1 MPWPTGRNDDA
12 VQQNFPENDFSMKT
26 NIKDLILGGH
36 NLGEALLRMKKYAA
50 DNALAAVES
59 EIDGIDNDYRLMRD
73 SMMRGLKD
81 PQADTVY
88 RKMLRRA
95 YRCYCSIK
103 VASVTKKRTPFSLA
117 KTNARNTDIAPD
129 SIRRSLEGFVQEQAM
144 SSLGIGTTDADA
156 AKKLYTA
163 HQSYMDGLFD
173 AFLTSDPWEQGYS
186 SAVVALLA
194 SPTIDQNDAALLVSA
209 LTLAVMNVFDP
220 EKWLALVEIYK
231 TAQSDVVRQRALVGL
246 ALGMPHDD
254 MALFPEIG
262 READWLCSDSGVRH
276 ELLELQMQVMYCLDT
291 EADNAVI
298 KKDIMPGLL
307 KNSNLRLGR
316 NGIVDADDD
325 TMHDILD
332 SGATDRELAEME
344 ASIKKVTDMQK
355 SGIDVYYDGFSQM
368 KRFPFFNRLS
378 NWFCPF
384 YMENPALDGV
394 TQKMGESK
402 FLNAI
407 LSSST
412 FCDSDKY
419 SFSLAMCSVLDRLP
433 DNIKEI
439 VSNGSAVETGIAA
452 EKLSSP
458 TYIRRSYLQ
467 DLYRFFRLNQYK
479 NNFAN
484 PFDESVDGT
493 PAFFFTNPLL
503 GSIADSEE
511 CTELMVFLAKRG
523 KYALIDRMCGG
534 DSGGIDVKRI
544 LILASAKLHL
554 GDTEG
559 AYRLYGKAIEATPGN
574 LQATRGLAQTAY
586 LLGNYAAAERYYSTL
601 VAEYPDNKRMA
612 LYLGISQIYNG
623 NVQTAM
629 KTLFKLNYESPDD
642 DDVRRTLAWGYLMEG
657 KPAEA
662 GRIYDKILET
672 GGKLP
677 ADVLNAAYSKWFLRE
692 MDAAVAL
699 FRQYVELRAAD
710 EDQDVLQ
717 GDFTSDRILLERNGI
732 SSSECHIM
740 LDIVALA

>member
-1 MPWPTGRNDDA
+1 
-12 VQQNFPENDFSMKT
+12 MKT
-26 NIKDLILGGH
+26 NIKDLILCGH
-36 NLGEALLRMKKYAA
+36 NLGEALSRMKSYAA

-59 EIDGIDNDYRLMRD
+59 EIDAIDDDYRLMRD
-73 SMMRGLKD
+73 FMMRGLKD

-103 VASVTKKRTPFSLA
+103 VASVTKKRPPFSLA
-117 KTNARNTDIAPD
+117 KTNARNTDVTTD

-144 SSLGIGTTDADA
+144 SSLGIGTSDADA

-163 HQSYMDGLFD
+163 HQSYIDGLFD
-173 AFLTSDPWEQGYS
+173 AILTSEPWEQGYS

-194 SPTIDQNDAALLVSA
+194 SPTIDQNDAALLVSS

-220 EKWLALVEIYK
+220 AKWLALVEIYK
-231 TAQSDVVRQRALVGL
+231 AAQSEVVRQRALVGL

-254 MALFPEIG
+254 MKLFPEIG
-262 READWLCSDSGVRH
+262 QAADWLCSDNGVRH

-316 NGIVDADDD
+316 NGIVDVDDD
-325 TMHDILD
+325 TMRDILD
-332 SGATDRELAEME
+332 SGATDRELQEME

-368 KRFPFFNRLS
+368 KRFSFFNRLS

-402 FLNAI
+402 FLETL
-407 LSSST
+407 LSSSP

-419 SFSLAMCSVLDRLP
+419 SFSLAMCSVIDRLP
-433 DNIKEI
+433 DNIKEL
-439 VSNGSAVETGIAA
+439 VGSGSAVEMGMTA

-458 TYIRRSYLQ
+458 AYVRRSYLQ

-479 NNFAN
+479 SSFAN
-484 PFDESVDGT
+484 PFDESGDGT
-493 PAFFFTNPLL
+493 PAFFFANPLL
-503 GSIADSEE
+503 ARMADCDEYS
-511 CTELMVFLAKRG
+511 ELMAFLAKRR
-523 KYALIDRMCGG
+523 KYELINRMCG
-534 DSGGIDVKRI
+534 DNSGCTDVKR
-544 LILASAKLHL
+544 LLVLASAKLHL

-559 AYRLYGKAIEATPGN
+559 AYRLYGKASETDSDNI
-574 LQATRGLAQTAY
+574 QAIKGLAQTAY
-586 LLGNYAAAERYYSTL
+586 LLGNYAEAERYYAILT
-601 VAEYPDNKRMA
+601 AQFPDNKRMA
-612 LYLGISQIYNG
+612 LYLSISQIYNG

-629 KTLFKLNYESPDD
+629 KTLFRLNYESPDD
-642 DDVRRTLAWGYLMEG
+642 DDIMRTLAWGYLMEG
-657 KPAEA
+657 KPSEA
-662 GRIYDKILET
+662 GRIYDKLLESD
-672 GGKLP
+672 GKLP
-677 ADVLNAAYSKWFLRE
+677 ADMLDAAYSKWFVRE

-699 FRQYVELRAAD
+699 FKQYIELRGAD
-710 EDQDVLQ
+710 EDKNILQ
-717 GDFTSDRILLERNGI
+717 ADFSSDRILLERNGI
-732 SSSECHIM
+732 SNSECHIM
-740 LDIVALA
+740 LDIVASA

>member
-1 MPWPTGRNDDA
+1 MQWPTGRNDNA
-12 VQQNFPENDFSMKT
+12 VPRQFPENECFMKT
-26 NIKDLILGGH
+26 NIKDLILCGH
-36 NLGEALLRMKKYAA
+36 NLGEALSRMKSYAA

-73 SMMRGLKD
+73 FMMRGLKD

-103 VASVTKKRTPFSLA
+103 VASVIKKRSPFFSA
-117 KTNARNTDIAPD
+117 KTNSRNTDVATD
-129 SIRRSLEGFVQEQAM
+129 SIKRSLEGFVQEQAM
-144 SSLGIGTTDADA
+144 TSLGLGTSDAGA

-163 HQSYMDGLFD
+163 HQNYMDGLFD
-173 AFLTSDPWEQGYS
+173 AILTSDPWEQSYS

-194 SPTIDQNDAALLVSA
+194 SPTIDQNDAALLVSS

-220 EKWLALVEIYK
+220 AKWIALVEIYK
-231 TAQSDVVRQRALVGL
+231 TAQSEVVRQRALVGL
-246 ALGMPHDD
+246 ALGMPRDD
-254 MALFPEIG
+254 MQLFPEIG
-262 READWLCSDSGVRH
+262 KAADWLCSDNGVRH

-307 KNSNLRLGR
+307 KSSNLRLGR

-325 TMHDILD
+325 TMRDILD
-332 SGATDRELAEME
+332 SGATDRELQEME

-402 FLNAI
+402 FLETL
-407 LSSST
+407 LSSSP

-419 SFSLAMCSVLDRLP
+419 SFSLAMCSVIDHLP
-433 DNIKEI
+433 DNIKEL
-439 VSNGSAVETGIAA
+439 VGSGSAVETGMTA

-458 TYIRRSYLQ
+458 AYVRRSYLQ

-479 NNFAN
+479 SSFVN
-484 PFDESVDGT
+484 PFDESGDGT
-493 PAFFFTNPLL
+493 SAFFFANPLL
-503 GSIADSEE
+503 ARMADCDEYA
-511 CTELMVFLAKRG
+511 ELMAFLAKRR
-523 KYALIDRMCGG
+523 KYALINRMCGDNC
-534 DSGGIDVKRI
+534 DSADVKR
-544 LILASAKLHL
+544 LLVLASARLHL
-554 GDTEG
+554 GDTES
-559 AYRLYGKAIEATPGN
+559 AYRLYNKASEANPDN
-574 LQATRGLAQTAY
+574 IQATKGLAQTAY
-586 LLGNYAAAERYYSTL
+586 LLGNYAESERYYALLT
-601 VAEYPDNKRMA
+601 AQFPDNKRMA
-612 LYLGISQIYNG
+612 LYLSISQIYNG
-623 NVQTAM
+623 NVPTAM
-629 KTLFKLNYESPDD
+629 KTLFRLNYESPDD
-642 DDVRRTLAWGYLMEG
+642 DDIMRTLAWGYLMEG
-657 KPAEA
+657 KPSEA
-662 GRIYDKILET
+662 GRIYDKLLESD
-672 GGKLP
+672 GKLP
-677 ADVLNAAYSKWFLRE
+677 ADMLDAAYSKWFVRE

-699 FRQYVELRAAD
+699 FKQYIELRSVD
-710 EDQDVLQ
+710 EDKNILQ
-717 GDFTSDRILLERNGI
+717 TDFASDRILLERNGI

-740 LDIVALA
+740 LDIVASA